1 MRWRMVQYHLKK
13 LANTLYRNPVG
24 FLKKTTRE
32 YTRLNLLWTQMSYKQ
47 DLNAI
52 FDRITNGKE
61 TERNMQTLRR
71 SLRARQCHN

>member
-1 MRWRMVQYHLKK
+1 
-13 LANTLYRNPVG
+13 
-24 FLKKTTRE
+24 
-32 YTRLNLLWTQMSYKQ
+32 MSYKQ